1 METPSYINSSLEDV
15 KFHIDNA
22 DFDGPIDLLVKFVK
36 ESKIDVMSI
45 FISDI
50 TSQYVNYVQNLK
62 TLNYEFVS
70 QYIVF
75 AALLIE
81 IKSSKIT
88 PQFVVDEDES
98 YMDES
103 YDYSNAEMEIIMEVR
118 ERLLNEC
125 PEKLKP
131 REIINVF

>member
-103 YDYSNAEMEIIMEVR
+103 YDYSNAEMEIIMEV
-118 ERLLNEC
+118 
-125 PEKLKP
+125 
-131 REIINVF
+131 I